1 MPRTPGWARP
11 WPSTP
16 PPQHPLSLIFILLTP
31 EDHRQ
36 DLRDRFG
43 LVAFAIYAVLSI
55 VFFGRTVVGDIT
67 GFHLGRGPDP
77 SFLMWALVWWPYAI
91 AHRLNPFFCRLV
103 WAPGGFNLT
112 WSGSIPLASLA
123 AAPLTSRY
131 GPVAAYNTL
140 CLVVPVVAAWC
151 SFALCRDVS
160 KRYWPAVAGGYIFG
174 FSSYVLGQMVG
185 GHLNLIFIFAAPLI
199 VKLVL
204 RRLTGRLRATS
215 FAILLA
221 LVFAVQFLLSIE
233 LAATVVMF
241 GGLALIAAWSYAA
254 VGERKRITDL
264 IGPIASAG
272 ILAMCILSPYLYYL
286 LAQGMPS
293 GAINSAGQYSADLI
307 NLIIPTRT
315 LGIGN
320 MPIFMALSGLFP
332 GNLGEAG
339 AYLGIPLVAIVFSYA
354 YTHWREPAVR
364 TLVTML
370 IVISILALGPRIH
383 VAGTTAFGM
392 PWKLF
397 THLPLIKSA
406 LPVRFM
412 AYASLVAGMTAALW
426 LADETINR
434 WLRISAAAALVV
446 FSLPNLD
453 ARFFGAPANIP
464 QFISNG
470 AYRQYLHP
478 NETVVAIP
486 YGISGGT
493 MLWQGE
499 SKMYFAMA
507 GGYTG
512 ITPREF
518 SSWPIVGALSTQ
530 TVIPDEKAQLMAFM
544 ARHGVSAIIVNDE
557 HLAFWGPLLEEVD
570 PSPVHAGDISIY
582 RPSQDD
588 LARYRDASAI
598 AMERRNDAARI
609 DALIVAT
616 SRYLESGKDPAQL
629 TPMNIQKLGLL
640 PANWVSDPDVRTNN
654 GLYLGP
660 WKEGGIAIGVVGS
673 YDALAST
680 IEKYRQSASQVFFP
694 YPKELK
700 VPPTG
705 DTFMRLLVMVFDR
718 QHLATIAGGIKAA
731 DHSERDMNRP
741 E

>member
-1 MPRTPGWARP
+1 
-11 WPSTP
+11 
-16 PPQHPLSLIFILLTP
+16 LLTP

-55 VFFGRTVVGDIT
+55 VFFGRTIVGDVT

-91 AHRLNPFFCRLV
+91 DHRLNPFLCRLV

-131 GPVAAYNTL
+131 GPVAAYNAL

-151 SFALCRDVS
+151 AFALCRDVS

-185 GHLNLIFIFAAPLI
+185 GHLNLIFIFPAPLI
-199 VKLVL
+199 VGLVL
-204 RRLTGRLRATS
+204 RRLKGRLRATS
-215 FAILLA
+215 FSVLLA
-221 LVFAVQFLLSIE
+221 LVFAMQFLLSIE
-233 LAATVVMF
+233 LAATAAMF
-241 GGLALIAAWSYAA
+241 GGFALIAAWSHAEA
-254 VGERKRITDL
+254 GEKKRITDL
-264 IGPIASAG
+264 IGPIAVAG
-272 ILAMCILSPYLYYL
+272 ILASCILSPYLYYL

-315 LGIGN
+315 VGIGTAN
-320 MPIFMALSGLFP
+320 IFVALSGIFP

-354 YTHWREPAVR
+354 YKHWREPAVR

-370 IVISILALGPRIH
+370 IVISILALGPRLH

-397 THLPLIKSA
+397 THIPLIKSA

-412 AYASLVAGMTAALW
+412 AYASLAAGIAAALW
-426 LADETINR
+426 LADDTLNR

-464 QFISNG
+464 EFISGG
-470 AYRQYLHP
+470 AYRHYLHP
-478 NETVVAIP
+478 NETVVALP
-486 YGISGGT
+486 YGITGGT
-493 MLWQGE
+493 MLWQAE

-512 ITPREF
+512 LTPREF
-518 SSWPIVGALSTQ
+518 SSWPIVGAFSTQ
-530 TVIPDEKAQLMAFM
+530 TVIPDEKVQLMAFM
-544 ARHGVSAIIVNDE
+544 AKHGVGAIIVNDE
-557 HLAFWGPLLEEVD
+557 HLAFWRPLLAEVD
-570 PSPVHAGDISIY
+570 PSPAHAGDVSIF
-582 RPSQDD
+582 RPRPDD

-598 AMERRNDAARI
+598 EMERQSDAARI
-609 DALIVAT
+609 NALIVAA
-616 SRYLESGKDPAQL
+616 SRYLELGKDPAQL
-629 TPMNIQKLGLL
+629 TAMNVQALGLL
-640 PANWVSDPDVRTNN
+640 PANWVNDPDVRTNN

-660 WKEGGIAIGVVGS
+660 WKGGGIAIGVVGS
-673 YDALAST
+673 YDALAPT
-680 IEKYRQSASQVFFP
+680 IKRYRQNASQVFFP
-694 YPKELK
+694 YPKELT
-700 VPPTG
+700 VHPAG

-718 QHLATIAGGIKAA
+718 EHLATIAQQIKTA
-731 DHSERDMNRP
+731 DNP
-741 E
+741 G